1 MQELSH
7 KWMLH
12 SSSLMLKRG
21 NDNFFF
27 AILDI
32 SPLQQAQP
40 SNVLREVKTSLSFLC
55 EFMKGIAPRGVVQ
68 ELTR

>member
-12 SSSLMLKRG
+12 SSSLMLKKG

-32 SPLQQAQP
+32 SPLQQARP
-40 SNVLREVKTSLSFLC
+40 SIVLREVKTSLSF
-55 EFMKGIAPRGVVQ
+55 FAKGTAPRGVVQ